1 MQEYEKNLL
10 AAQGYAELGM
20 YADALEELDGLPAI
34 LGDHPQVLE
43 MRLLVLMQ
51 QKKWVE
57 AFLASKQLCK
67 AAPNAPIAY
76 IHAAFCL
83 HELGRTDEAKLTLI
97 NGPVSLRENPTFH
110 YNLACYECVL
120 GELES
125 ARVHLERSFTLDRK
139 FREFAKSDPDLN
151 PLKQGI

>member
-1 MQEYEKNLL
+1 MQEFEKNLL

-20 YADALEELDGLPAI
+20 YPDALAELDVLPEV
-34 LGDHPQVLE
+34 LREHPQVLE

-51 QKKWVE
+51 QNQWKQ
-57 AFLASKQLCK
+57 AFVVSKNLCK
-67 AAPNAPIAY
+67 AAPQSPIAY

-97 NGPVSLRENPTFH
+97 NGPAALRKNPTYH

-120 GELES
+120 GDLES
-125 ARVHLERSFTLDRK
+125 ARIHLERSFTLDKK
-139 FREFAKSDPDLN
+139 FREFAKSDPDLK
-151 PLKQGI
+151 PLQEVL

>member
-1 MQEYEKNLL
+1 MEEFEKNLL
-10 AAQGYAELGM
+10 AIQGYAELGM
-20 YADALEELDGLPAI
+20 YQDALAELDTLPD
-34 LGDHPQVLE
+34 LLREHPQVLE

-51 QKKWVE
+51 QQAWRK
-57 AFLASKQLCK
+57 ALAVSKQLCR
-67 AAPNAPIAY
+67 AAPQAPIAF

-97 NGPVSLRENPTFH
+97 NGPDTLQQDPTFH

-125 ARVHLERSFTLDRK
+125 ARLHLERSFFLDQK
-139 FREFAKSDPDLN
+139 FREFAKTDPDLN
-151 PLKQGI
+151 PLREHF